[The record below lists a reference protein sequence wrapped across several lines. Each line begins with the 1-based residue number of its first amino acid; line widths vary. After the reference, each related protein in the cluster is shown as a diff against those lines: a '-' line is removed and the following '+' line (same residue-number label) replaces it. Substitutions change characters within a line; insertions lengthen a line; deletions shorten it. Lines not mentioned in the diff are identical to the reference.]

1 MKPLDSS
8 PKGTNHEQMP
18 FLANPKRVEELRQ
31 RIARIERGGA
41 RQAGEAVLP
50 FGLAEI
56 DQLLPGGGLALGV
69 LHEVSGVGPDEED
82 GSAPAAFIAGIC
94 ARLAPAKPVLWCQ
107 AGAGD
112 LYGPGLAVCGFKPE
126 RLLLARA
133 RNVPELLWAMEE
145 GLHTRSV
152 AAVVGEIA
160 DLSSA
165 ASRRLQLVAESSG
178 VTAFILRRVRT
189 VRTIGKNRNLR
200 TNPIG
205 VGDKED
211 FENSPLSGVTPP
223 IPSREAPTTR
233 APNAAV
239 TRWNVV
245 SLPGVPLPGEPGLGR
260 SRWRLELWRARGAAP
275 ANWIVEA
282 CDETGRVALPAALG
296 DGTARRERRRASA

>member
-1 MKPLDSS
+1 
-8 PKGTNHEQMP
+8 MP
-18 FLANPKRVEELRQ
+18 SLVNPKLVEELRHQ
-31 RIARIERGGA
+31 IARIERGGE

-56 DQLLPGGGLALGV
+56 DQRLPNGGLALGM
-69 LHEVSGVGPDEED
+69 LHEVSGLGPDEED

-107 AGAGD
+107 AGPED
-112 LYGPGLAVCGFKPE
+112 LYGPGLAIYGFKPE

-133 RNVPELLWAMEE
+133 RNMTELLWAMEE

-152 AAVVGEIA
+152 AAVVGEIS

-165 ASRRLQLVAESSG
+165 ASRRLQLVAETSG
-178 VTAFILRRVRT
+178 VTAFILRRLRT
-189 VRTIGKNRNLR
+189 VRTTGKNKSFR
-200 TNPIG
+200 TNPTG
-205 VGDKED
+205 VGDKEGL
-211 FENSPLSGVTPP
+211 ENSLLSSATPSIFYP
-223 IPSREAPTTR
+223 EALGNR

-245 SLPGVPLPGEPGLGR
+245 SLPGVPLRGEPGLGR
-260 SRWRLELWRARGAAP
+260 ARWRLDLWRARGAAP

-282 CDETGRVALPAALG
+282 CNATGYLALPAALA
-296 DGTARRERRRASA
+296 DGTAWRERRRASA

>member
-1 MKPLDSS
+1 MPPLV
-8 PKGTNHEQMP
+8 K
-18 FLANPKRVEELRQ
+18 PKRVEELRQ
-31 RIARIERGGA
+31 QIACIERGGE
-41 RQAGEAVLP
+41 RRTGDAVLP

-56 DQLLPGGGLALGV
+56 DQRLPGGGLPLGV
-69 LHEVSGVGPDEED
+69 LHEVSGVGSDEED

-107 AGAGD
+107 AGAED
-112 LYGPGLAVCGFKPE
+112 LYVPGLALYGFKPE

-133 RNVPELLWAMEE
+133 RNVSELLWAMEE
-145 GLHTRSV
+145 GLHTRAV

-165 ASRRLQLVAESSG
+165 ASRRLQLVAETSG

-189 VRTIGKNRNLR
+189 VRTIGKNKNFG
-200 TNPIG
+200 TNPTS
-205 VGDKED
+205 VGGKEG
-211 FENSPLSGVTPP
+211 FENSPLWSATPP
-223 IPSREAPTTR
+223 ISFQEAAITR

-245 SLPGVPLPGEPGLGR
+245 SLPGVPLRSEPGLGR
-260 SRWRLELWRARGAAP
+260 SRWRLDLWRARGAAP

-282 CDETGRVALPAALG
+282 CDETGHVALPAALD
-296 DGTARRERRRASA
+296 DGTAWRERRRASA